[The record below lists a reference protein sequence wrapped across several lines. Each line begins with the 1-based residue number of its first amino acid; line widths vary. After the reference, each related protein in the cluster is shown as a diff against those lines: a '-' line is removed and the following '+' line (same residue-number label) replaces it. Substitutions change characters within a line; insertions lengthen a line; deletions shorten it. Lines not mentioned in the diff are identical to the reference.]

1 MTDTVLDETGWAWFI
16 PLHNGTT
23 SIGIVMNQKSHTDR
37 TKQQVAAGEGS
48 STMTSRYL
56 ENILLAP
63 GLVDLIGEGEMVD
76 GSVKSASDFSYS
88 APKYAGERYRI
99 VGDAGGKVL
108 DVKYQ

>member
-1 MTDTVLDETGWAWFI
+1 
-16 PLHNGTT
+16 
-23 SIGIVMNQKSHTDR
+23 MNQKSHTDR
-37 TKQQVAAGEGS
+37 TKQQVATGDGS

-63 GLVDLIGEGEMVD
+63 GLVDLIGEGKMVD

-99 VGDAGGKVL
+99 VGDAGGKALGAKVSIKL
-108 DVKYQ
+108 LIGHQRLSTHSFRLASTWL